1 MIKKLWNKLF
11 GDAKNVAIEV
21 TATSPPA
28 PPDTAAEAP
37 EAPAPTSPRRSE
49 AVRNVVAPDGPAYSS
64 FDLLPSVMQGIND
77 AGFERCTPIQ
87 AQTLPFALA
96 GRDVA
101 GQAQTGTGKTAAFLV
116 AMFQTL
122 LTHKPREERQKTGIR
137 GIVIAPTRELANQ
150 IHSDALVLGKH
161 TGLKLAC
168 VFGGVDYDK
177 QRRQFENGADIL
189 IGTPGRIIDYYKQH
203 VFDLKHV
210 QVCVLDEADRMFDLG
225 FIADIRYMLRK
236 MPPPDQ
242 RQSMLFSATLSQRV
256 LELAYEHMNN
266 PEQIAIE
273 PDRITA
279 DKVRQLIYF
288 PAMEEKIPLL
298 IGLLRHSKSERTMV
312 FVNTRRQADR
322 LEEVLRA
329 NHINAQALS
338 GDVPQNKRLKYMKDF
353 HSGALAVLIATDVAS
368 RGLHIPDVSH
378 VYNYDLPQDRA
389 DYVHRIG
396 RTARAGAEGDAVSF
410 ACEDY
415 AICLPE
421 IEEYIGHQIP
431 RGSVT
436 QELLA
441 KDVFFPKH
449 KPREDMPMRRGG
461 SGGGGGGRGGP
472 GGPRFGGGSRP
483 PGGGGGGPRRGRP
496 HGRG

>member
-1 MIKKLWNKLF
+1 
-11 GDAKNVAIEV
+11 
-21 TATSPPA
+21 
-28 PPDTAAEAP
+28 
-37 EAPAPTSPRRSE
+37 
-49 AVRNVVAPDGPAYSS
+49 
-64 FDLLPSVMQGIND
+64 
-77 AGFERCTPIQ
+77 
-87 AQTLPFALA
+87 
-96 GRDVA
+96 
-101 GQAQTGTGKTAAFLV
+101 
-116 AMFQTL
+116 
-122 LTHKPREERQKTGIR
+122 
-137 GIVIAPTRELANQ
+137 
-150 IHSDALVLGKH
+150 
-161 TGLKLAC
+161 
-168 VFGGVDYDK
+168 
-177 QRRQFENGADIL
+177 
-189 IGTPGRIIDYYKQH
+189 
-203 VFDLKHV
+203 
-210 QVCVLDEADRMFDLG
+210 
-225 FIADIRYMLRK
+225 
-236 MPPPDQ
+236 
-242 RQSMLFSATLSQRV
+242 V

-273 PDRITA
+273 PDRMTA

-298 IGLLRHSKSERTMV
+298 IGLLWKSKSERTMV

-338 GDVPQNKRLKYMKDF
+338 GDVPQSKRLKYMKDF
-353 HSGALAVLIATDVAS
+353 HSGALTVLIATDVAS

-431 RGSVT
+431 RGSVAR
-436 QELLA
+436 ELLA
-441 KDVFFPKH
+441 TGVVFPKH
-449 KPREDMPMRRGG
+449 KPREDFPQHR
-461 SGGGGGGRGGP
+461 GGGGRGGP
-472 GGPRFGGGSRP
+472 GGPRFGGGGSRP
-483 PGGGGGGPRRGRP
+483 AGGSRPGGGGPRRGRP